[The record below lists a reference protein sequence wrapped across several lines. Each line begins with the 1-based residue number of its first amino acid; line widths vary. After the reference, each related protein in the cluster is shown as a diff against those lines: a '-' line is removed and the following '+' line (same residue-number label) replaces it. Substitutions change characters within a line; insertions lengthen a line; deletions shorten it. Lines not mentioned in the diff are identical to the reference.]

1 MSAAAKLQF
10 LRKRLIRETFIYI
23 GLFVFEIA
31 AAYFLLSL
39 RDSYIEEGNAL
50 VGQMSSL
57 NGQTTSLKDQFD
69 KAQKSMPIYLEI
81 SKKRDEAGLSLDRQ
95 KVKDTV
101 DKLKDQHYMPS
112 MRLSVSPV
120 ADSKEARM
128 VRKTAQMITSEVG
141 IRFEAVSDEE
151 LFAFIQAVPKELP
164 GAVRMVKFGFNRINP
179 VSDDQLLAITQ
190 KGAVPMVSGE
200 MQFLWMGIRAVDPN
214 APKDKQ
220 DKKQP

>member
-10 LRKRLIRETFIYI
+10 LRRRLVRETFIYI

-39 RDSYIEEGNAL
+39 RDSYIEEGSAL
-50 VGQMSSL
+50 VGQMNTL
-57 NGQTTSLKDQFD
+57 NSQTTSLSDQFK
-69 KAQKSMPIYLEI
+69 KAQQSMPVYLEI
-81 SKKRDEAGLSLDRQ
+81 SKKRDDAGLSLDRQ
-95 KVKDTV
+95 KVKDTI

-120 ADSKEARM
+120 ADSKETRM

-151 LFAFIQAVPKELP
+151 LFAFIQTLPKELP
-164 GAVRMVKFGFNRINP
+164 GAVRVTKFSFNRINP
-179 VSDDQLLAITQ
+179 VNDDQLLAITQ
-190 KGAVPMVSGE
+190 KGAVAMLSGD
-200 MQFLWMGIRAVDPN
+200 MQFLWMGIRTVDPN

-220 DKKQP
+220 DKK